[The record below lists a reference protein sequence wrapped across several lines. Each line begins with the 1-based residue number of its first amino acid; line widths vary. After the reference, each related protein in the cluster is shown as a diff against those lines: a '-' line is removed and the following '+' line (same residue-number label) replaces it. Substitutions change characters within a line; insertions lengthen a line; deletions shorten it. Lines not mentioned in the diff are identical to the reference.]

1 MQGKIL
7 GVTDQVTNL
16 WSGLSFKDNPYA
28 LLDIFIVTLLIYWGY
43 LLIKETKAIRIIYGI
58 LLLGILM
65 LLGQVFKL
73 SALNFILQYL
83 ITMIIVA
90 IPIVFQPELR
100 AALEKLGRTR
110 IVTDFNML
118 KNNEIGTIVEQII
131 KTVKILA
138 KNKTGA
144 LIVLAQKTGLRDVVE
159 TGIKISGEISS
170 DLLISI
176 FYPKNPLHDGAVIIG
191 GNKIIAASCTLPLS
205 DEEFDFNIGTRHR
218 AAAGLSSQTDAIVIV
233 VSEEKGTI
241 SVAFNGQLSREIS
254 PKELEDFILTI
265 LQQKSNQKDEQVKVK
280 KMEKI

>member
-16 WSGLSFKDNPYA
+16 WSGLSFKDNPYT
-28 LLDIFIVTLLIYWGY
+28 LLDIFIVSLLIYWGY
-43 LLIKETKAIRIIYGI
+43 ILIKETKAIRIIYGI

-65 LLGQVFKL
+65 LLGQVFRL
-73 SALNFILQYL
+73 SALNFILKYL

-90 IPIVFQPELR
+90 IPVVFQPELR

-110 IVTDFNML
+110 IVADFHLL
-118 KNNEIGTIVEQII
+118 KKNEIAKIVEQII

-144 LIVLAQKTGLRDVVE
+144 LIVLAQKTGLRDIIE
-159 TGIKISGEISS
+159 TGVRIGGEISS
-170 DLLISI
+170 DFLISI

-191 GNKIIAASCTLPLS
+191 GDKVIAASCTLPLS

-218 AAAGLSSQTDAIVIV
+218 AAVGLSSQTDAIVIV

-254 PKELEDFILTI
+254 SKELEDFILTI
-265 LQQKSNQKDEQVKVK
+265 LQQKSSQKEDQVKIN